1 VPRLVPVPQLDEVV
15 SDLQGPTE
23 DPNGFR
29 ARINQ
34 LAREQGHQRGGG
46 SYSWEIGTMPRSR
59 GTLQHDRAQV
69 AASQIAGPRL
79 LAVYPVT
86 GWWEDSNATW
96 ERRLSYSVIV
106 SVDLGEADLDL
117 YSLAAIAL
125 RPISV
130 DVELGP

>member
-1 VPRLVPVPQLDEVV
+1 M
-15 SDLQGPTE
+15 S
-23 DPNGFR
+23 
-29 ARINQ
+29 
-34 LAREQGHQRGGG
+34 
-46 SYSWEIGTMPRSR
+46 RSR

-69 AASQIAGPRL
+69 AASEIAGPRL

-96 ERRLSYSVIV
+96 ERKLSYSVIV
-106 SVDLGEADLDL
+106 SVDLGEVDLDL

-125 RPISV
+125 QPISV